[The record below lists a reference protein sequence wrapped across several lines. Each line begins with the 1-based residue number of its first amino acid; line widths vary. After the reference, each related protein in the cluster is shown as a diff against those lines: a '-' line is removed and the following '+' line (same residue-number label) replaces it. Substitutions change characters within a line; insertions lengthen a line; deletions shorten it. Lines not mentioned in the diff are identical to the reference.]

1 MKAKVRLTLL
11 VIAVVF
17 IGAAVWVSRL
27 TRTEREQQ
35 IGGTQE
41 ALRKAAQLLQPDTT
55 SDLRFGR
62 KAPST
67 PAPQAPASP
76 VP

>member
-11 VIAVVF
+11 VIASVL
-17 IGAAVWVSRL
+17 IGVAVWVSRL
-27 TRTEREQQ
+27 NRAEREKRM
-35 IGGTQE
+35 TEAQE
-41 ALRKAAQLLQPDTT
+41 SLRKTVEFLKPDTT

-62 KAPST
+62 KASATPASST
-67 PAPQAPASP
+67 PAPE